1 LEPNEERAVS
11 RYLKLFVLLIG
22 FVGVQ
27 PATAQTLDVDA
38 QLKDVVIGDPKAPN
52 TIIEY
57 FSLTCGHCAN
67 FHANVLPKIK
77 KNLIDTGKAK
87 FIARDFPLNRLAVL
101 AHMMTRCAP
110 RNRHQPYLDT
120 LFHNFDRW
128 TRSSDPVT
136 ALKQIAR
143 LGGMGS
149 DEFDACLRNEKLF
162 QAIRKKQDEHAKK
175 FAVDS
180 TPTIIVNGEK
190 VDGNYEAIAKAMKN

>member
-1 LEPNEERAVS
+1 MS
-11 RYLKLFVLLIG
+11 RFLKLFVLLAGI
-22 FVGVQ
+22 
-27 PATAQTLDVDA
+27 ATVHPVTAEQLDVEA
-38 QLKDVVIGDPKAPN
+38 QLKDVVVGDPKAPN

-67 FHANVLPKIK
+67 FHGNVLPKVK

-87 FIARDFPLNRLAVL
+87 FIARDFPVNQLAVL

-110 RNRHQPYLDT
+110 RNRYQPYVDT
-120 LFHNFDRW
+120 LFHNFSRW
-128 TRSSDPVT
+128 TTSNDPVN

-149 DEFDACLRNEKLF
+149 GEFDACLKNEKLF
-162 QAIRKKQDEHAKK
+162 QALRKKQDEHAKK

-190 VDGNYEAIAKAMKN
+190 VDGTYDAIAKAMKK